1 MKINDGK
8 ELLALIGGLVAGG
21 LGAVV
26 VATGTQTVHGVA
38 LN

>member
-1 MKINDGK
+1 MMAKK
-8 ELLALIGGLVAGG
+8 LLALMGGLVAGG

-26 VATGTQTVHGVA
+26 VATGTQTVHAGVA